1 MHTHTHTRQ
10 VISKRKLSTPE
21 EIDDVKR
28 EVQIMHHLAGHPNV
42 VKLEGVYE
50 DKANVCLAM
59 EVCSCACVRACMTA
73 CVCCMGLVWWF
84 WCVFVGVRGGC
95 RQRSF

>member
-1 MHTHTHTRQ
+1 MRWQRGMRCCDGKPVLSSLCCTTGHGDRGNSATPLTQSPALWRQ

-42 VKLEGVYE
+42 VNL
-50 DKANVCLAM
+50 KAGGAAPATGGTG
-59 EVCSCACVRACMTA
+59 S
-73 CVCCMGLVWWF
+73 GLP
-84 WCVFVGVRGGC
+84 
-95 RQRSF
+95 